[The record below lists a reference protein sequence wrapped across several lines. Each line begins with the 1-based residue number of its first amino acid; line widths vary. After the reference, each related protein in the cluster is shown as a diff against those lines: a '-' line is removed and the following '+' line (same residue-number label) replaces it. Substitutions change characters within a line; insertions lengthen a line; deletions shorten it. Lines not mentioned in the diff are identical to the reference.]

1 MYFSKLES
9 CKELKQK
16 SESSFL
22 SRRAHLLR
30 ADYLKQL
37 IGGYFS
43 ATSQLARA
51 PIYLFLLFEQNEEI
65 THQELRTNERI
76 PFFSPP
82 TKIECQGILAEFN
95 LP

>member
-43 ATSQLARA
+43 A

-76 PFFSPP
+76 PFFFSSD
-82 TKIECQGILAEFN
+82 KDRVSGNFSGI
-95 LP
+95 